1 MMKFAW
7 TKVNRICYSCILTV
21 GSVLLCLV
29 IMSGCTDSST
39 PVRLVVASNEDPM
52 FVQEQAET
60 SISDDVMKEEVT
72 LSESDH
78 EHRLQKVRI
87 NVVGDI
93 MVHRTQLIKADR
105 GTHFDFDPAFKH
117 VAELIGNADYSFGN
131 LETTMAG
138 EYGQR
143 KIGVENFY
151 KGYSGFP
158 CFNTPDSMAQA
169 LKDSGFDFL
178 STANNHTADSKESGI
193 IRTLDVLDSVGL
205 KHTGS
210 FRSEEEAGELSVV
223 EVEGI
228 TFGIINFTYGL
239 NGFVLNADEDYMVNH
254 LDMYKEDRIQ
264 AMNNQVKAA
273 EDQVDFVVV
282 MLHYGNEYVIEP
294 DRYYQRPIVDDLFES
309 GADIIF
315 GGHPHVLQPIETR
328 RITRADGRVENGV
341 VIYSLGNF
349 LSSQRSLN
357 SRGDDTDI
365 GAIFEVTLYK
375 PEHHRPY
382 IGEIA
387 FTPTMTQWASDG
399 VRVLAPH
406 NLPEELEL
414 DAYSRSRVERSTGFI
429 IDHMQ
434 KYLDAPMNFDG
445 IYYRMTLDR

>member
-1 MMKFAW
+1 MKFAG
-7 TKVNRICYSCILTV
+7 TEINRIYYAGMLVV
-21 GSVLLCLV
+21 GLVLLCSVLL
-29 IMSGCTDSST
+29 SGCTGSNA
-39 PVRLVVASNEDPM
+39 PVRLVVSSNDDPM
-52 FVQEQAET
+52 FIQEQAET
-60 SISDDVMKEEVT
+60 SISDNVLMEDVD

-105 GTHFDFDPAFKH
+105 VTHFDFNPAFEH

-193 IRTLDVLDSVGL
+193 RRTLDVLDSVGL
-205 KHTGS
+205 KYTGS
-210 FRSEEEAGELSVV
+210 YRSEEAAGELTVV

-228 TFGIINFTYGL
+228 TFGVVNFTYGL

-254 LDMYKEDRIQ
+254 LDMYDENRLQTMYSK
-264 AMNNQVKAA
+264 VKDA
-273 EDQVDFVVV
+273 EDQVDFVIV

-294 DRYYQRPIVDDLFES
+294 DRYYQRPIVDGLFES

-328 RITRADGRVENGV
+328 RITRSDGKVENGV

-387 FTPTMTQWASDG
+387 FTPTMTQWASDS
-399 VRVLAPH
+399 VRVLAPYD
-406 NLPEELEL
+406 LPDNLEL
-414 DAYSRSRVERSTGFI
+414 DAYSRSRVERSMGFI
-429 IDHMQ
+429 SDHMQ
-434 KYLDAPMNFDG
+434 KYLESPMDFDG